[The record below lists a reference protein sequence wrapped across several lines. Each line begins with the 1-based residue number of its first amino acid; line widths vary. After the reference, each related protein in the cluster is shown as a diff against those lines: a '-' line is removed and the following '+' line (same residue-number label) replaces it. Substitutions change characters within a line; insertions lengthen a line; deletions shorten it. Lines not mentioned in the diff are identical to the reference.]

1 LETRAN
7 FLFVGLIVGTLL
19 LALLGSVVWMIR
31 PDPDGVIH
39 QILFER
45 SVDGLEAGSAVT
57 LSGVRVG
64 YVQSVGIAPD
74 DPERVRVLISLEKEA
89 SRLPG
94 LQASIES
101 SFVSNEARVVLESS
115 SDPSRPGTFAG
126 ASGIPTIPARGGTG
140 LLAGNSQGVMES
152 VFGVAERLNGA
163 LTPSGIDKAGD
174 KLAQI
179 EAATSRVATAAPTY
193 GERARRLE
201 RLLERYGRK
210 AERLRGDVETV
221 DRRLSGNG
229 ANGALAEPRASLA
242 RARDALADIETEAG
256 KARQTIHTA
265 SSQIEGVN
273 EVLRDVRSDIE
284 PVRRTLEQVEQQGL
298 IR

>member
-1 LETRAN
+1 METRAN

-74 DPERVRVLISLEKEA
+74 DPERIRVLISLEREA

-115 SDPSRPGTFAG
+115 SDPSQLRAPKGV
-126 ASGIPTIPARGGTG
+126 SGIPTIRAREGTG
-140 LLAGNSQGVMES
+140 LLAGNSQGVMKS
-152 VFGVAERLNGA
+152 VFGVAERLNEA
-163 LTPSGIDKAGD
+163 LTPSGIDKAGE

-179 EAATSRVATAAPTY
+179 EAATSRVAISASTY
-193 GERARRLE
+193 RARAERLE

-210 AERLRGDVETV
+210 AERLEDDVEIV
-221 DRRLSGNG
+221 DQKLTGG
-229 ANGALAEPRASLA
+229 DGDGALAEPRASLA

-265 SSQIEGVN
+265 SSQIEGAN
-273 EVLRDVRSDIE
+273 EALRDVRSDIE
-284 PVRRTLEQVEQQGL
+284 PVRHTLEQVEQEGL
-298 IR
+298 VR